1 MTVSGQTLPLSSDT
15 TGNAFD
21 QATSWAD
28 LVTGAS
34 RSHQIMNLNYI
45 EPVSSEGG
53 VRVSPAPAVVVQGS
67 KDCDFT
73 LVGHFLDSKLPFNV
87 VSSFTGKL

>member
-1 MTVSGQTLPLSSDT
+1 MCEPISILTELLLIISCKVPMTVSGQTLPLSSDT

-67 KDCDFT
+67 KD
-73 LVGHFLDSKLPFNV
+73 
-87 VSSFTGKL
+87 